1 MINDQEYI
9 TTELKKTLEKMI
21 PLSLQRLNNLVA
33 IIVGIIISKTVV
45 LSEIA
50 QELKDSYSS
59 GTEDSKIKRIQRF
72 LSNKAI
78 KPEKLYEFYI
88 YKFLKKYKSTS
99 NSIYIIFDHTT
110 IQDKFVILQ
119 FSLKV
124 GKRAIPLWY
133 KIFLYK
139 EEGNKDFKHIREG
152 LKFLHSI
159 ILHYKYDVT
168 LLADRGFKSIGL
180 FEFIDKELKWKYCIR
195 CTKDLGI
202 TIHGKPKIK
211 KLEDITPLKGATK
224 YFYSIKL
231 TAQNYVC
238 NMAVCKA
245 IDAEDTWFIA
255 NNLNKSLAIREYKKR
270 FQIEEMFKDFKSGGF
285 NLESI
290 VYLDQE

>member
-110 IQDKFVILQ
+110 IQDKFDILQ

>member
-285 NLESI
+285 NLEST
-290 VYLDQE
+290 